1 MGIIM
6 FNGISSM
13 DLHTLVQHPPEYAFP
28 EKDCEVTH
36 VPGRNGDIVTDTGTW
51 KNVNRTYKLGI
62 DARQINYTEVASKL
76 VQWLH
81 SAAGYARLEDSY
93 EPDFFRMAIYKDS
106 GNISNIFNKA
116 GEIEVTFECK
126 PQRFFK
132 SGEEVTVFTRNM
144 EYRNP
149 TDFPSKPKIIVR
161 GSGSGYISIGNYG
174 INVLTIVDGMVIDC
188 EMQDAYLNDT
198 NCNKYIQTT
207 EFPKLLA
214 GNNFIAFS
222 GGITSLEILP
232 RWWTL

>member
-1 MGIIM
+1 
-6 FNGISSM
+6 M

-28 EKDCEVTH
+28 EKDCESTH

-62 DARQINYTEVASKL
+62 DARQISYTEVASKL

-81 SAAGYARLEDSY
+81 SASGYARLEDSY
-93 EPDFFRMAIYKDS
+93 EPDFYRMAIYKDA
-106 GNISNIFNKA
+106 GTISNIYNKA
-116 GEIEVTFECK
+116 GEIDITFECK
-126 PQRFFK
+126 PQRYFK
-132 SGEEVTVFTRNM
+132 SGEEITVFNSNM

-161 GSGSGYISIGNYG
+161 GSGSGYISIGNQG
-174 INVLTIVDGMVIDC
+174 IKVLNIVDGMVIDC
-188 EMQDAYLNDT
+188 ELQDAYLGNT
-198 NCNKYIQTT
+198 NCNSNIQVT

-214 GNNFIAFS
+214 GNNYISFS